1 MVVSGCR
8 ARMAI
13 GTACIGAHER
23 GRGERIGS
31 MEQQRAEALRDK
43 TLSKKLTDD
52 DDGPRPSYVLST
64 PLYER
69 SRTLH

>member
-31 MEQQRAEALRDK
+31 MEHQGQKAVPEQ
-43 TLSKKLTDD
+43 TLSKKLTEGRSQD
-52 DDGPRPSYVLST
+52 LSQD
-64 PLYER
+64 
-69 SRTLH
+69 S

>member
-1 MVVSGCR
+1 MTYYPTMVHIVSRMVVSGCR

-31 MEQQRAEALRDK
+31 MEQQRAE
-43 TLSKKLTDD
+43 
-52 DDGPRPSYVLST
+52 PSVTRL
-64 PLYER
+64 
-69 SRTLH
+69 